1 MASFGDYNRVN
12 TNVTAM
18 DARLSLNK
26 INKQLGDS
34 RLKLS
39 TGFKLNNAEDDA
51 AGFAIATKL
60 KSRVAGLEQGLQN
73 VSDAKSVLDVA
84 EGAYNTVVDNLIE
97 MKSLA
102 TQAANGTIAVG
113 SDEMKYIASQLEA
126 LAKDIN
132 DISESTTY
140 NGIDLMDSAQS
151 LTFQVGEGTDDT
163 MAVALKKVNMS
174 SLFATAGTDASI
186 SIAETLGDDTNGGTS
201 DDYAYTGS
209 DPSSTTSGFHLYSAI
224 DSNLADNGTAGT
236 TYTDEITTQSGAIAD
251 ANTVTAGLQVD
262 VVTTLGDG
270 QIAASTVSNTA
281 SSGVSAG
288 DQVTVAKP
296 ALGSTATA
304 VGTSYDFGQVEVY
317 NSSTS
322 QYEVYNSTSE
332 ADTALGVTGSVDE
345 ITTQSG
351 AISDTNSVTAGLQVD
366 VVTTLGDG
374 QIAASTVTTATGVTA
389 GDQVTVAVP
398 ATGSNASAVGTS
410 YDFSGTEVYNSS
422 TSQYD
427 VYTATD
433 TSTGTL
439 ENTLTGVAGSTILV
453 REDDSTANSSLLF
466 IDEDNVNHADMN
478 AFIGHIDTAIN
489 TMNDNLNQIGIDQ
502 RSLSGKEVNL
512 SEAITSNSAARSRIM
527 DTDFAKEQSNSI
539 RLQIL
544 QQTATAALSQAN
556 MGPQAVL
563 SFLG

>member
-26 INKQLGDS
+26 INKELGDS

-39 TGFKLNNAEDDA
+39 TGFKINKAEDDA

-84 EGAYNTVVDNLIE
+84 EGAYSTVVDNLIE

-113 SDEMKYIASQLEA
+113 SDEMGYIASQLEA

-132 DISESTTY
+132 DIAKSTTY

-163 MAVALKKVNMS
+163 MDVALSKVNMS
-174 SLFATAGTDASI
+174 SLFNTAGTDGTI
-186 SIAETLGDDTNGGTS
+186 STTETLGDDTNGGTS
-201 DDYAYTGS
+201 TSFVYDGASTG
-209 DPSSTTSGFHLYSAI
+209 DTGTHLFDAI
-224 DSNLADNGTAGT
+224 DASLTDTTVQAAT
-236 TYTDEITTQSGAIAD
+236 TYNANTVANGGDDLIDDQTPAIAD
-251 ANTVTAGLQVD
+251 ASA
-262 VVTTLGDG
+262 GDG
-270 QIAASTVSNTA
+270 QYSVSVVNSAANNGAGADNTAGEILDTEADGFSNTDTIIVNGKNDGDTFNFA
-281 SSGVSAG
+281 GIQVLDTSTAGVAN
-288 DQVTVAKP
+288 DIVTVA
-296 ALGSTATA
+296 AGSQKTAA
-304 VGTSYDFGQVEVY
+304 VQE
-317 NSSTS
+317 
-322 QYEVYNSTSE
+322 
-332 ADTALGVTGSVDE
+332 
-345 ITTQSG
+345 TT
-351 AISDTNSVTAGLQVD
+351 I
-366 VVTTLGDG
+366 
-374 QIAASTVTTATGVTA
+374 TGVT
-389 GDQVTVAVP
+389 
-398 ATGSNASAVGTS
+398 
-410 YDFSGTEVYNSS
+410 
-422 TSQYD
+422 
-427 VYTATD
+427 
-433 TSTGTL
+433 
-439 ENTLTGVAGSTILV
+439 GSTILV
-453 REDDSTANSSLLF
+453 REDDSTDNSSLLF
-466 IDEDNVNHADMN
+466 IDEDKVNHADMN
-478 AFIGHIDTAIN
+478 AFIGHIDSAIGK
-489 TMNDNLNQIGIDQ
+489 MNEYTNQIGIDQ